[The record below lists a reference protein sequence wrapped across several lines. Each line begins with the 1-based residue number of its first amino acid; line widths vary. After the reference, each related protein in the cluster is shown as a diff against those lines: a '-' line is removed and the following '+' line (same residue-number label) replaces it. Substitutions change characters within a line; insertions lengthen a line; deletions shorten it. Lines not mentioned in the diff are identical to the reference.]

1 MKWSYRR
8 ITQGK
13 NHESSG
19 SETASATDSL
29 MRYDENQKMFNYI
42 APFYDKTNRILS
54 LGLDHSWR
62 KTGISRLGT
71 NPVGLILDVGAGTG
85 DIGLNIVSRGPEATV
100 VGIDTSLGMMRIGL
114 EKTRNTALESKNVFC
129 SANVLSLCFSDDTF
143 DAAITAFCI
152 RNVEDRLTAL
162 REIFRVLKSGAR
174 LVIVELTEP
183 QGFIMK
189 PLFRI
194 YSRLVTPS
202 VTCLLSSV
210 SAYDYLA
217 ESMADF
223 PTPSR
228 FSSILENVGF
238 INVEFFHLTFGIVT
252 VYEASKP

>member
-114 EKTRNTALESKNVFC
+114 EKTRNMALESKNVFC

>member
-1 MKWSYRR
+1 MKWNYRK
-8 ITQGK
+8 IANKK
-13 NHESSG
+13 NHKPSESP
-19 SETASATDSL
+19 TASETDSL
-29 MRYDENQKMFNYI
+29 MKHDENRNMFNYI
-42 APFYDKTNRILS
+42 APYYDKTNRILS

-62 KTGISRLGT
+62 KAGIKRLGT

-85 DIGLNIVSRGPEATV
+85 DIGLNIVSRRPEATV
-100 VGIDTSLGMMRIGL
+100 VGIDTSLGMMRLGL
-114 EKTRNTALESKNVFC
+114 EKTRNMALESNNVFC
-129 SANVLSLCFSDDTF
+129 STNVLSLCFSDNTF

-194 YSRLVTPS
+194 YSRLVTPT

>member
-8 ITQGK
+8 IAQSK
-13 NHESSG
+13 KPESKA
-19 SETASATDSL
+19 SETASTTDSL

-42 APFYDKTNRILS
+42 APFYDRTNRILS

-62 KTGISRLGT
+62 KSGISRLGT

-85 DIGLNIVSRGPEATV
+85 DIGLNIVSSYPEATV
-100 VGIDTSLGMMRIGL
+100 VGIDTSLRMMQIGL
-114 EKTRNTALESKNVFC
+114 KKTRNMALESGNVFC
-129 SANVLSLCFSDDTF
+129 SANVLSLCFSDNTF

-152 RNVEDRLTAL
+152 RNVEDRLMAL
-162 REIFRVLKSGAR
+162 REIFRVLKSGAK

-194 YSRLVTPS
+194 YSRLVTPT

-210 SAYDYLA
+210 SAYDYLT

-223 PTPSR
+223 PSPSR
-228 FSSILENVGF
+228 FASILENVGF
-238 INVEFFHLTFGIVT
+238 VNVEFFHLTFGIVT
-252 VYEASKP
+252 VYESTRP